1 METLTM
7 TLGPLSKHPWT
18 KSPTK
23 SPSESFQPESFADM
37 NFIAELDKSGYID
50 SLYKINAINF
60 WIRQ

>member
-1 METLTM
+1 MDKISDEE
-7 TLGPLSKHPWT
+7 PKV
-18 KSPTK
+18 KAFK
-23 SPSESFQPESFADM
+23 PESFADM